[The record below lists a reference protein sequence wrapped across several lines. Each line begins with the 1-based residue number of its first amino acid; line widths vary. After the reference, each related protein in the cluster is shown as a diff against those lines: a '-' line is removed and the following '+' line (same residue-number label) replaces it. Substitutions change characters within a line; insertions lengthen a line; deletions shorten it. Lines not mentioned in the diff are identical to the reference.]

1 MDPKKLDTLKH
12 FIRYCKK
19 ELNIQSLP
27 RISMINDKSFVEN
40 YRSFGEYVPGEMT
53 IRVFYLGRNL
63 ADVCRSLA
71 HELVHHRQNELDLI
85 YNEAGETGSDIENDA
100 NAMAGIIMREYGKL
114 DPSVYD
120 LESL

>member
-1 MDPKKLDTLKH
+1 MDQRKRDILKH

-27 RISMINDKSFVEN
+27 KISMISDKSFVEN
-40 YRSFGEYVPGEMT
+40 SRSFGEYRPGDMS
-53 IRVFYLGRNL
+53 IRVFYAGRNL

-71 HELVHHRQNELDLI
+71 HELTHHRQHELDLI

>member
-40 YRSFGEYVPGEMT
+40 YRSFGEYVPGEMS
-53 IRVFYLGRNL
+53 IKVFYLGRNL

-100 NAMAGIIMREYGKL
+100 NAMAGILMREYGKL
-114 DPSVYD
+114 NTDVYD
-120 LESL
+120 LDSM

>member
-1 MDPKKLDTLKH
+1 MDPKKFDILKH

-27 RISMINDKSFVEN
+27 KISMINDKSFVEN
-40 YRSFGEYVPGEMT
+40 YRSFGEYNPNERSVK
-53 IRVFYLGRNL
+53 VFYLGRNL

-71 HELVHHRQNELDLI
+71 HELTHHRQHELGSI
-85 YNEAGETGSDIENDA
+85 YYGAGDTGSDIENDA

-114 DPSVYD
+114 NPGVYD

>member
-1 MDPKKLDTLKH
+1 MDQKKRDILKH

-27 RISMINDKSFVEN
+27 KISMINDKSFVET
-40 YRSFGEYVPGEMT
+40 YRSFGEYRPGDMS

-71 HELVHHRQNELDLI
+71 HELTHHRQHELDLI
-85 YNEAGETGSDIENDA
+85 YDEAGETGSDIENDA

-114 DPSVYD
+114 NPSVYD
-120 LESL
+120 LDLI